1 MISTCHARRIFLPSF
16 LPSASRVALRAVAM
30 PYVPPHLRRQQAAT
44 GDAVVTSESSE
55 SSKSLQDLLQAPSR
69 PPQEQPRFRE
79 QGARGGAAPFGSR
92 ARGPATYLSD
102 LPHGVPLLGG
112 SNEFCDSFFHVRA
125 TPEAGLPLRCLRLH
139 GECEG
144 RQTVIVA
151 RLQERASPTA
161 GQWFDRFV
169 GRFANRGKDHHAER
183 VMMEDPRLSAAL
195 EASPGE
201 ACERRLSVYIS
212 VQPCHHSSS
221 NARISCTQGL
231 LEWEARTL
239 RPAATPMEV
248 SIAYVLTLIAYVPP

>member
-1 MISTCHARRIFLPSF
+1 MSRALP
-16 LPSASRVALRAVAM
+16 LPVALRRLAM

-44 GDAVVTSESSE
+44 GDAVVTPESSE

-69 PPQEQPRFRE
+69 PPQDARFRE
-79 QGARGGAAPFGSR
+79 QGARGGAAPSGSR

-161 GQWFDRFV
+161 GQWVDRFV

-183 VMMEDPRLSAAL
+183 VMMEDPRLAAAL
-195 EASPGE
+195 EASQDE

-239 RPAATPMEV
+239 GPAATPMEV
-248 SIAYVLTLIAYVPP
+248 CIAYVHRLPVPP

>member
-1 MISTCHARRIFLPSF
+1 
-16 LPSASRVALRAVAM
+16 M
-30 PYVPPHLRRQQAAT
+30 PYVPPHRRQQSAT
-44 GDAVVTSESSE
+44 GDAAVTSE

-69 PPQEQPRFRE
+69 PPQEPRFRE
-79 QGARGGAAPFGSR
+79 QGARGGAASSGSR

-125 TPEAGLPLRCLRLH
+125 TPEAGLQLRCLRRQ

-151 RLQERASPTA
+151 RLQERTSPTA

-183 VMMEDPRLSAAL
+183 VMMEDPRLAATL
-195 EASPGE
+195 EAGPGE

-221 NARISCTQGL
+221 NPRISCTRGL
-231 LEWEARTL
+231 LEWEARRL
-239 RPAATPMEV
+239 RPASTSMEV
-248 SIAYVLTLIAYVPP
+248 CMTAPTTSLTRTRTRTRSRARGRGRVRAHMPHP

>member
-1 MISTCHARRIFLPSF
+1 MRAVLAEQLP
-16 LPSASRVALRAVAM
+16 PHSASASTSTLAAAAERAARM
-30 PYVPPHLRRQQAAT
+30 PYVPPHRRQQSAT
-44 GDAVVTSESSE
+44 GDAAVTSE

-69 PPQEQPRFRE
+69 PPQEPRFRE
-79 QGARGGAAPFGSR
+79 QGARGGAASSGSR

-125 TPEAGLPLRCLRLH
+125 TPEAGLQLRCLRRH

-151 RLQERASPTA
+151 RLQERTSPTA

-183 VMMEDPRLSAAL
+183 VMMEDPRLAAAL
-195 EASPGE
+195 EAGPGE

-221 NARISCTQGL
+221 NPRISCTRGL

-239 RPAATPMEV
+239 RPASTSMEV
-248 SIAYVLTLIAYVPP
+248 CMTAH